1 MKKNL
6 DYYHQEKLELEE
18 KIKQLRVENEKLMKA
33 TEQFHKQLE
42 IAVNKEKVE
51 KKKVLDEVT
60 VLKKKVQELEGK
72 LNAPEDF
79 ERYTY

>member
-1 MKKNL
+1 
-6 DYYHQEKLELEE
+6 
-18 KIKQLRVENEKLMKA
+18 
-33 TEQFHKQLE
+33 
-42 IAVNKEKVE
+42 VNKEKVE

>member
-33 TEQFHKQLE
+33 TE
-42 IAVNKEKVE
+42 
-51 KKKVLDEVT
+51 
-60 VLKKKVQELEGK
+60 
-72 LNAPEDF
+72 
-79 ERYTY
+79 